1 MPEFW
6 RRSKPDMSLLRN
18 TASGLR
24 SLFRKEHVDQELDEE
39 LRTYLEMSI
48 EEKMRRG
55 MSREDAARA
64 VRLERGSVGVAIN
77 PGFNVQHIV
86 KAGSQVSH
94 IFARTICRDGTGAGG
109 DRDFWSYFLFRC
121 LPEA

>member
-1 MPEFW
+1 
-6 RRSKPDMSLLRN
+6 MSLLRN

-64 VRLERGSVGVAIN
+64 CDWSAGVLALQSILGST
-77 PGFNVQHIV
+77 FNT
-86 KAGSQVSH
+86 S
-94 IFARTICRDGTGAGG
+94 
-109 DRDFWSYFLFRC
+109 
-121 LPEA
+121 

>member
-48 EEKMRRG
+48 EEKLRRG
-55 MSREDAARA
+55 MSRENAARV
-64 VRLERGSVGVAIN
+64 VRLERGSLGVAIN

-86 KAGSQVSH
+86 KAEIPG
-94 IFARTICRDGTGAGG
+94 FAHFC
-109 DRDFWSYFLFRC
+109 SEY
-121 LPEA
+121 LP